1 MTIYAALC
9 SVHPGPPRTYSA
21 MQALTEFAPLVAFFV
36 AYMFGGLYVATAVLM
51 AAMLALVALDWLRT
65 RRVPPMH
72 SLSAVLVLVFGAAT
86 LALHNPL
93 FIQWKPT
100 VFFWLVSLAFLGSAW
115 IGERTLTERLL
126 VTTLAEAFGERLR
139 VSASLWRRLNLL
151 WVAFYALLG
160 ALNVVV
166 LEYLS
171 ERAWAAL
178 KLVDVV
184 LMLIFVAAQVAWLAA
199 RASPSGTA
207 AVGGGD
213 GRGE

>member
-1 MTIYAALC
+1 
-9 SVHPGPPRTYSA
+9 

-36 AYMFGGLYVATAVLM
+36 AYMLGGLYTATAVLM
-51 AAMLALVALDWLRT
+51 AAMLALVGVDWLRLK
-65 RRVPPMH
+65 RVPPMH
-72 SLSAVLVLVFGAAT
+72 SISTVLVLIFGGAT

-115 IGERTLTERLL
+115 IGERTLAERLL
-126 VTTLAEAFGERLR
+126 GTTLAEAFGERLR
-139 VSASLWRRLNLL
+139 LSATLWRRLNLL
-151 WVAFYALLG
+151 WVVFYALLG
-160 ALNVVV
+160 ALNIVV

-199 RASPSGTA
+199 RAQPAATT
-207 AVGGGD
+207 AVGSSD
-213 GRGE
+213 GRSE

>member
-1 MTIYAALC
+1 
-9 SVHPGPPRTYSA
+9 
-21 MQALTEFAPLVAFFV
+21 MQALTELAPLVAFFV
-36 AYMFGGLYVATAVLM
+36 AYMLGGLYVATAVLM
-51 AAMLALVALDWLRT
+51 AAMVALLALDWLRL
-65 RRVPPMH
+65 RRIPPMH
-72 SLSAVLVLVFGAAT
+72 SLSAVLVLLFGGAT

-115 IGERTLTERLL
+115 IGERTLAERLL
-126 VTTLAEAFGERLR
+126 GATLAQAFGERLR
-139 VSASLWRRLNLL
+139 VCAALWRRVNLL
-151 WVAFYALLG
+151 WVVFYGLLG

-171 ERAWAAL
+171 ERAWALL

-184 LMLIFVAAQVAWLAA
+184 LMLIFIAAQVMWLAA
-199 RASPSGTA
+199 RATPAGTTT
-207 AVGGGD
+207 VGSGD

>member
-1 MTIYAALC
+1 
-9 SVHPGPPRTYSA
+9 
-21 MQALTEFAPLVAFFV
+21 MQALTELAPLVAFFA
-36 AYMFGGLYVATAVLM
+36 AYMLGGLYVATAVLM
-51 AAMLALVALDWLRT
+51 AAMLALVAWDWLRLK
-65 RRVPPMH
+65 RVPPMH
-72 SLSAVLVLVFGAAT
+72 WISAVLVWIFGGAT
-86 LALHNPL
+86 LILHNPL

-115 IGERTLTERLL
+115 IGERTLAERLL
-126 VTTLAEAFGERLR
+126 GATLAEAFGERLR
-139 VSASLWRRLNLL
+139 VSAALWRRLNLL

-184 LMLIFVAAQVAWLAA
+184 LMLIFVAAQVMWLAA
-199 RASPSGTA
+199 RASPAGTT
-207 AVGGGD
+207 AVGSGD
-213 GRGE
+213 GHGE

>member
-1 MTIYAALC
+1 
-9 SVHPGPPRTYSA
+9 
-21 MQALTEFAPLVAFFV
+21 MQAVTEFVPLAAFFV
-36 AYMFGGLYVATAVLM
+36 AYVARGLYVATAVLM
-51 AAMLALVALDWLRT
+51 AAMVALVALDWLRF
-65 RRVPPMH
+65 RRVPPLH
-72 SLSAVLVLVFGAAT
+72 SLSAVLVLIFGGAT

-100 VFFWLVSLAFLGSAW
+100 VFFWLVSLAFLGSRW
-115 IGERTLTERLL
+115 IGARTLTERLL
-126 VTTLAEAFGERLR
+126 APILAEGFGTRL
-139 VSASLWRRLNLL
+139 AMTAPLWRRLNLL

-184 LMLIFVAAQVAWLAA
+184 LMLVFVGGQLAWLATRA
-199 RASPSGTA
+199 ADASPSA
-207 AVGGGD
+207 AGSGD
-213 GRGE
+213 GPGE

>member
-1 MTIYAALC
+1 
-9 SVHPGPPRTYSA
+9 
-21 MQALTEFAPLVAFFV
+21 MQALTELAPLVAFFV
-36 AYMFGGLYVATAVLM
+36 AYLLGGLYVATAVLM
-51 AAMLALVALDWLRT
+51 AAMVALLALDWLRL
-65 RRVPPMH
+65 RRIPPMH
-72 SLSAVLVLVFGAAT
+72 SLSAVLVLIFGGAT

-115 IGERTLTERLL
+115 IGERTLAERLL
-126 VTTLAEAFGERLR
+126 GATLAEAFGERLR
-139 VSASLWRRLNLL
+139 VSAALWRRLNLL
-151 WVAFYALLG
+151 WVVFYGLLG

-171 ERAWAAL
+171 ERAWALL

-184 LMLIFVAAQVAWLAA
+184 LMLIFIAAQVMWLAA
-199 RASPSGTA
+199 RAAPAGTT
-207 AVGGGD
+207 AVGSGD

>member
-1 MTIYAALC
+1 
-9 SVHPGPPRTYSA
+9 

-36 AYMFGGLYVATAVLM
+36 AYMLGGLYVATAVLM
-51 AAMLALVALDWLRT
+51 AAMLALVAWDWLRL

-72 SLSAVLVLVFGAAT
+72 SLSAALVLIFGSAT

-126 VTTLAEAFGERLR
+126 RTALAETFGERLR
-139 VSASLWRRLNLL
+139 LSAPLWRRLNLL
-151 WVAFYALLG
+151 WVVFYALLG

-184 LMLIFVAAQVAWLAA
+184 LMLIFVAAQVTWLAA
-199 RASPSGTA
+199 RAQPTGTT
-207 AVGGGD
+207 AVGSGD

>member
-1 MTIYAALC
+1 
-9 SVHPGPPRTYSA
+9 

-51 AAMLALVALDWLRT
+51 AAMVALLAVDWLRL
-65 RRVPPMH
+65 RRIPPMH

-86 LALHNPL
+86 LVLRNPL

-115 IGERTLTERLL
+115 IGERTLAERLL
-126 VTTLAEAFGERLR
+126 GATLAEAFGDRLR
-139 VSASLWRRLNLL
+139 VSAALWRRLNLL
-151 WVAFYALLG
+151 WVVFYGLLG

-171 ERAWAAL
+171 ERAWAVL

-184 LMLIFVAAQVAWLAA
+184 LMLIFVAAQVMWLAA
-199 RASPSGTA
+199 RAAPAGST
-207 AVGGGD
+207 AVGSGD
-213 GRGE
+213 GHSE